1 MRSFAD
7 AVGLQAKT
15 EMIPLSTDAPIYHY
29 PVVTV
34 SMIVLNTVC
43 FVAFCLNADS
53 DNVEYFDDQ
62 GDPISAEEV
71 EREFVT
77 RFANNPDAAREFL
90 ESIEARETESGA
102 IHWLSLQFGRI
113 RPWQW
118 LTNNFMHADWGHLI
132 GNMFFLWAFGL
143 VVEGKVGSLAFL
155 AIYLGIGTVYGML
168 LQVGSYFFI
177 DTGIALGASAAIFGL
192 LALCVVWAPA
202 NEFSCIIFYSV
213 RDISIL
219 VFAGFFVA
227 KELFFLFASGFSMSS
242 NLLHVLGFVVGF
254 PLGVFLL
261 HTGRVDC
268 EGWDLFSY
276 FEGNTG
282 NSSRYLMSRRKAK
295 RRKSSDTSPTATNR
309 SKSPAVSAEK
319 LQDQVGEA
327 INNRQFELAVRLQN
341 QLMKSHSGLAW
352 RQPDLYR
359 IVDGLLRER
368 KYDVAIPLMRTY
380 LQTFTEKRF
389 AVEIA
394 LMKIWMARRQ
404 THEALQLLNTIDAQA
419 LSSAERQQ
427 LEKMRAL
434 VTNTKTS

>member
-1 MRSFAD
+1 
-7 AVGLQAKT
+7 LQAKT
-15 EMIPLSTDAPIYHY
+15 EMIPISTDAPIYHY

-34 SMIVLNTVC
+34 TMIVVNVVC

-53 DNVEYFDDQ
+53 ESVEYFDSQ
-62 GDPISAEEV
+62 GNPVAAEEV
-71 EREFVT
+71 ERAFVT
-77 RFANNPDAAREFL
+77 RYETNPDEAYAYL
-90 ESIEARETESGA
+90 ESLEARDSESGA

-118 LTNNFMHADWGHLI
+118 MTNNFMHADWGHLI
-132 GNMFFLWAFGL
+132 GNMFFLWAFGI

-155 AIYLGIGTVYGML
+155 AIYLGIGTAYGML

-177 DTGIALGASAAIFGL
+177 DTGIALGASAVIFGL
-192 LALCVVWAPA
+192 LAICVVWAPA

-227 KELFFLFASGFSMSS
+227 KELFFLFAGGFSMSS
-242 NLLHVLGFVVGF
+242 QLLHVLGFVVGF

-282 NSSRYLMSRRKAK
+282 NSSRYLISRRKAK
-295 RRKSSDTSPTATNR
+295 RRKTRDTSPTANNHPL
-309 SKSPAVSAEK
+309 SPAVSADK

-327 INNRQFELAVRLQN
+327 IGNRQFELAIRLQT

-359 IVDGLLRER
+359 IVDGLLREQ
-368 KYDVAIPLMRTY
+368 KYDIVIPLMRTY

-389 AVEIA
+389 AMQVA
-394 LMKIWMARRQ
+394 LMKTWLARKQ
-404 THEALQLLNTIDAQA
+404 PKEVLQLLETIDAST
-419 LSSAERQQ
+419 LSSAEQQQ
-427 LEKMRAL
+427 LEKLRAMA
-434 VTNTKTS
+434 TKAKAT